1 MLFDYQSIQQ
11 SSSTVEDD
19 HQEKHGS
26 GMVIRLSITKHV
38 ELNVDKDILD
48 VIGVI
53 VTAASDANKTRNE
66 ERHDPIPSR
75 QTSSQRLFLG
85 VNNDMIDQNTRL
97 ELKASGTTAAT
108 QSPNCTIDLHVSKIV
123 LRIQQCPL
131 ADSSSRYSSLY
142 SFSFWNF
149 NVNSFSYKLNLRL
162 QKFTEKEVVVTMEC
176 TVRKIALNKFMGA
189 QPKQILVTLESVSGV
204 DNTLTIAPRY
214 DPIDSKSACSIQ
226 HNNTSEAALHGLLWF
241 AIPPSTNKY
250 SSTTNNRTA
259 MHLSL
264 LVGSVTA
271 SLSSVLV
278 QELSETLA
286 DVERRLFQVKEV
298 GQYGVVRRQHNEC
311 NVKTSRKVEQDQLE
325 TIIINYDVKIGCA
338 SILWDDKIRV
348 KLESSFLK
356 GCKTYPDNDNV
367 QMFLKSL
374 LDCITIEIG
383 GSIRGSESRKS
394 LGSLPDGVR
403 MLVLLYVGDE
413 TAGLEQALNVP
424 PDTNRLMHMIN
435 LNQRLSLI

>member
-1 MLFDYQSIQQ
+1 
-11 SSSTVEDD
+11 
-19 HQEKHGS
+19 
-26 GMVIRLSITKHV
+26 
-38 ELNVDKDILD
+38 
-48 VIGVI
+48 
-53 VTAASDANKTRNE
+53 
-66 ERHDPIPSR
+66 
-75 QTSSQRLFLG
+75 
-85 VNNDMIDQNTRL
+85 
-97 ELKASGTTAAT
+97 
-108 QSPNCTIDLHVSKIV
+108 
-123 LRIQQCPL
+123 
-131 ADSSSRYSSLY
+131 
-142 SFSFWNF
+142 
-149 NVNSFSYKLNLRL
+149 
-162 QKFTEKEVVVTMEC
+162 
-176 TVRKIALNKFMGA
+176 
-189 QPKQILVTLESVSGV
+189 
-204 DNTLTIAPRY
+204 
-214 DPIDSKSACSIQ
+214 
-226 HNNTSEAALHGLLWF
+226 
-241 AIPPSTNKY
+241 
-250 SSTTNNRTA
+250 
-259 MHLSL
+259 
-264 LVGSVTA
+264 
-271 SLSSVLV
+271 LV